1 MNTPHGSDATRW
13 RTASTTNNTCVEL
26 AHHGHGIRDSKNHD
40 QLHGIDTRA
49 LLRAVTT
56 DLLTR

>member
-1 MNTPHGSDATRW
+1 
-13 RTASTTNNTCVEL
+13 
-26 AHHGHGIRDSKNHD
+26 KNHN